1 MPWYSAN
8 VRVAI
13 DFIVEFEAEDE
24 SAADIVADK
33 AAHEIASTID
43 TPGAAN
49 AGSVTADVSYDGIY
63 SVTVEDGPFEEDE

>member
-13 DFIVEFEAEDE
+13 DFIVEFEAEGE
-24 SAADIVADK
+24 SAADIIADG
-33 AAHEIASTID
+33 AADELASTID
-43 TPGAAN
+43 TPGAVN

-63 SVTVEDGPFEEDE
+63 SATVEDGPFEEDE